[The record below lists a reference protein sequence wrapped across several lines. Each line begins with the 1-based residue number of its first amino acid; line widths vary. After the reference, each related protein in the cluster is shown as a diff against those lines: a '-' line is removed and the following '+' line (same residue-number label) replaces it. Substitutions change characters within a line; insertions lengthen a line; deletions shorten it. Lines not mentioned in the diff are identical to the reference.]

1 MNSSEFVKFVAL
13 QPGFTNLAEFIEFL
27 NSKFEI
33 FEKIEKKS
41 RKICNKK
48 LE

>member
-13 QPGFTNLAEFIEFL
+13 QPGFTKLAEFIEFL

-33 FEKIEKKS
+33 FEKIEKNIEKYVT
-41 RKICNKK
+41 KN
-48 LE
+48 